1 MLSYRKKFELA
12 TKHHMETRLQ
22 MTKCCKTVNQ
32 NMYKYMQTAN
42 KLAKASVNWFN
53 IWQNLLA

>member
-42 KLAKASVNWFN
+42 KLAKASVN
-53 IWQNLLA
+53 